1 MQILDAVQPLVGL
14 PKQRKS
20 KTSAKTHEGKVKQR
34 VKKILD
40 ELNCYYFMPV
50 TNGYSRSGVPDFVAC
65 VNGVFVGIETK
76 SKFSTRI
83 VTVLQKKNLQGIAD
97 TGGISMEINED
108 NVEKIPEYLK
118 DVVACR
124 IPTIQQQP
132 NGLYIKLNNQD

>member
-14 PKQRKS
+14 PQRKS
-20 KTSAKTHEGKVKQR
+20 KTSVKTHEGKVKQR
-34 VKKILD
+34 VKEILD
-40 ELNCYYFMPV
+40 GLNCYYFMPV

-83 VTVLQKKNLQGIAD
+83 VTVLQKKNLQSIAD

-108 NVEKIPEYLK
+108 NVEKIPAYLK

-124 IPTIQQQP
+124 MPTIQQQP